1 METGHQNLP
10 PDHEAAAHARPRYVP
25 PAILW
30 EEDYRPTAF
39 GISCA
44 QLPGNPACNVFSTA

>member
-1 METGHQNLP
+1 MSAKKPADQSEGANDAAKLP
-10 PDHEAAAHARPRYVP
+10 YEP
-25 PAILW
+25 PAIVW

-44 QLPGNPACNVFSTA
+44 KQPGNPPCLILVTT

>member
-1 METGHQNLP
+1 MSEKKPADQSEGGNGAPKLP
-10 PDHEAAAHARPRYVP
+10 YES
-25 PAILW
+25 PAIVW

-44 QLPGNPACNVFSTA
+44 KEPGNPPCIILATT